1 MKRHDTGPAAGTR
14 SNQASAAVPKETPMN
29 KRALLIAFHF
39 PPQAGS
45 SGIQRTLSFS
55 KLLGRHGWEPMVLSA
70 HPRAFG
76 VQNPSQLADIPAGLV
91 VRRPFAL
98 DTKRHLGYKGR
109 YVEAMA
115 MPDRYVSWWFGATP
129 TGLSMIRR
137 YKPQV
142 LWSTFPVAT
151 AHLIALGLH
160 RLSGLPWI
168 ADFRDPMLQPSHP
181 TSKRLRAIYGW
192 IERQTLQRCRFAIFT
207 TEGAMRSCR
216 DRFPELD
223 PAKFLVIENGYD
235 EEEFGR
241 LIAAATPA
249 PPSQRTTLLHSGVL
263 YDAGRNPESFLAALA
278 ALKAAGKVDAATL
291 RVVLRAPGNVPATEA
306 KVARHGVGDIV
317 EVLPPVPYRDALNE
331 MLGADGLLLFQGTP
345 FNSQIPAKIYE
356 YFRTRKPIL
365 GLVDPAGETA
375 QVLRGAGFT
384 LTAQVDQPQEIAVAL
399 ERFLP
404 GLRDGSAYVAT
415 DEVIASASRTHKAAQ
430 LAQLFDKAAR

>member
-1 MKRHDTGPAAGTR
+1 
-14 SNQASAAVPKETPMN
+14 MN

-55 KLLGRHGWEPMVLSA
+55 RLLGRHGWEPMVLSA
-70 HPRAFG
+70 HPRAYG
-76 VQNPSQLADIPAGLV
+76 VKNSSQLAAIPPELV
-91 VRRPFAL
+91 VKRPFAL
-98 DTKRHLGYKGR
+98 DTKVHLGYKGR

-115 MPDRYVSWWFGATP
+115 MPDRYVSWWFGAMP
-129 TGLSMIRR
+129 TGLAMIRR

-160 RLSGLPWI
+160 RLTGLPWI

-192 IERQTLQRCRFAIFT
+192 IERQTITRCRFAVFT
-207 TEGAMRSCR
+207 THSALRSYR
-216 DRFPELD
+216 ERFPEVD
-223 PAKFLVIENGYD
+223 PAKFHVIENGYD

-241 LIAAATPA
+241 LLEAAAANPA
-249 PPSQRTTLLHSGVL
+249 PRSPRTTLLHSGVL

-278 ALKAAGKVDAATL
+278 ALKAAGKIGAATL
-291 RVVLRAPGNVPATEA
+291 RVVLRAPGNIPATQA
-306 KVARHGVGDIV
+306 KVDRHGVGDIV
-317 EVLPPVPYRDALNE
+317 EVLPPVPYRDALGE
-331 MLGADGLLLFQGTP
+331 MLAADGLLLFQGTP
-345 FNSQIPAKIYE
+345 FNNQIPAKVYE

-384 LTAQVDQPQEIAVAL
+384 LTAQVDNPGEIGAAL
-399 ERFLP
+399 ERFIP
-404 GLRDGSAYVAT
+404 GLRDGSAYIAP
-415 DEVIASASRTHKAAQ
+415 DEVIAQAARAHKAAE
-430 LAQLFDKAAR
+430 LARLFDEAVR

>member
-1 MKRHDTGPAAGTR
+1 
-14 SNQASAAVPKETPMN
+14 MN

-70 HPRAFG
+70 HPRAYD
-76 VQNPSQLADIPAGLV
+76 VQNPSQLAAIPPELV

-109 YVEAMA
+109 YLQALA
-115 MPDRYVSWWFGATP
+115 LPDRYISWWLGAMP
-129 TGLSMIRR
+129 TALAMIRR
-137 YKPQV
+137 YRPQV

-151 AHLIALGLH
+151 AHLIGLALH
-160 RLSGLPWI
+160 RLTGLPWI

-181 TSKRLRAIYGW
+181 TSKHQRAIYGW
-192 IERQTLQRCRFAIFT
+192 IERQTINRCRFAVFT
-207 TEGAMRSCR
+207 THSALRSYR
-216 DRFPELD
+216 ERFPEID

-235 EEEFGR
+235 DEEFGR
-241 LIAAATPA
+241 LLAAASAAASPA
-249 PPSQRTTLLHSGVL
+249 SSPAVRRTTLLHSGVL

-278 ALKAAGKVDAATL
+278 ALKSEGKADAATL
-291 RVVLRAPGNVPATEA
+291 RVVLRAPGNIAATQA
-306 KVARHGVGDIV
+306 KVDRHDVGDIV

-331 MLGADGLLLFQGTP
+331 MLAADGLLLFQGTP
-345 FNSQIPAKIYE
+345 FNSQIPAKVYE

-365 GLVDPAGETA
+365 GLVDPSGETA
-375 QVLRGAGFT
+375 QVLRNAGFT
-384 LTAQVDQPQEIAVAL
+384 LSAQVDNPVEIGAAL

-404 GLRDGSAYVAT
+404 GLRDGSAYVAS
-415 DEVIASASRTHKAAQ
+415 DEVIAGASRTHKAAQ
-430 LAQLFDKAAR
+430 LARLFDEAVR

>member
-1 MKRHDTGPAAGTR
+1 
-14 SNQASAAVPKETPMN
+14 MN

-55 KLLGRHGWEPMVLSA
+55 RLLGRHGWEPMVLSA
-70 HPRAFG
+70 HPRAYG
-76 VQNPSQLADIPAGLV
+76 VKNSSQLAAIPPELV
-91 VRRPFAL
+91 VKRPFAL
-98 DTKRHLGYKGR
+98 DTKVHLGWKGR
-109 YVEAMA
+109 YVEALA
-115 MPDRYVSWWFGATP
+115 MPDRYVSWWFGAMP
-129 TGLSMIRR
+129 AGLSMIRR

-160 RLSGLPWI
+160 RLTGLPWI

-192 IERQTLQRCRFAIFT
+192 IERQTITRCRFAVFT
-207 TEGAMRSCR
+207 THSALRSYR
-216 DRFPELD
+216 ERFPDVD

-241 LIAAATPA
+241 LLEAAAANPVA
-249 PPSQRTTLLHSGVL
+249 RSPRTTLLHSGVL

-278 ALKAAGKVDAATL
+278 ALKAAGKIDAATL
-291 RVVLRAPGNVPATEA
+291 RVVLRAPGNIPATQA
-306 KVARHGVGDIV
+306 KVDRHGVGDIV
-317 EVLPPVPYRDALNE
+317 EVLPPVPYRDALGE
-331 MLGADGLLLFQGTP
+331 MLAADGLLLFQGTP
-345 FNSQIPAKIYE
+345 FNNQIPAKVYE

-384 LTAQVDQPQEIAVAL
+384 LTAQVDNPGEIGAAL
-399 ERFLP
+399 ERFIP
-404 GLRDGSAYVAT
+404 GLRDGSAYIAP
-415 DEVIASASRTHKAAQ
+415 DEVIARAARAHKAAE
-430 LAQLFDKAAR
+430 LARLFDEAVR